1 MTITI
6 TITGD
11 HSTTTTTILM
21 TMMMMM
27 MMMTMMMMTLNF
39 NEHFLSYQMGS
50 PVVPSFSTPS
60 SQRVDQ
66 VSAHELYSPITQIQF
81 ELSFHST
88 YLRPGKLNKS
98 YWEERVRAE
107 TRLPPRTPPPRRRLR
122 DMDERMN
129 AGDRCESFVVNAADC
144 LSLKVSN

>member
-1 MTITI
+1 MTI

-11 HSTTTTTILM
+11 HSTSTV
-21 TMMMMM
+21 MMMVILTK
-27 MMMTMMMMTLNF
+27 MMMTIMMMTTLNF

-60 SQRVDQ
+60 SQRLDQ
-66 VSAHELYSPITQIQF
+66 VSAQITQIQL
-81 ELSFHST
+81 ELCFLST

-122 DMDERMN
+122 DMDERRN

>member
-11 HSTTTTTILM
+11 HSTSTV
-21 TMMMMM
+21 MMMVILTK
-27 MMMTMMMMTLNF
+27 MMMTIMMMTTLNF
-39 NEHFLSYQMGS
+39 NQHLLSYQMGS
-50 PVVPSFSTPS
+50 PAVPSFSSPS

-66 VSAHELYSPITQIQF
+66 VSAHELYSPITRILS
-81 ELSFHST
+81 ELCFHST

-122 DMDERMN
+122 DMDERRN